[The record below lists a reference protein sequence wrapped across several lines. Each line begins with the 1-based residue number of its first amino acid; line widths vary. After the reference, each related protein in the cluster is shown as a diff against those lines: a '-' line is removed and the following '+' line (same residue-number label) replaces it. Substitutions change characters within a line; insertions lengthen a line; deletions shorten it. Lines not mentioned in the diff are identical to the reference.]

1 MDLKE
6 TYQQIFQAFSALSDA
21 QELIAMNR
29 LRGANDQINHAKL
42 HLLGVVQADEHGYA
56 EAIRDLPLTCT
67 LEKGGN

>member
-1 MDLKE
+1 MDQKE

-29 LRGANDQINHAKL
+29 LRGANDQVNHAKL
-42 HLLGVVQADEHGYA
+42 HLLAVLQADEHGYA

-67 LEKGGN
+67 LEVGRN